1 MHTPIRLMAR
11 RAAVLWVAAL
21 CGTVAAA
28 VGQEPSGP
36 DVWAANCGSCHRLRS
51 TESYTA
57 SQWNT
62 IATHMGLVARLTP
75 AQTRSVR
82 EFLVSSA
89 RARQG
94 ASTLRDLAPALA
106 GGETSS
112 TSSGGASA
120 FELQAT
126 PVASQG
132 PVNGRD
138 IYRAK
143 CTACHGPEGRGN
155 GPAAAAMT
163 PRPTNFADASTRRA
177 TTDSALADVI
187 GHGRRGMPGFARM
200 LSSAQVDSV
209 ARYVKALSH

>member
-28 VGQEPSGP
+28 VGQEVSGP

-51 TESYTA
+51 VATYTA
-57 SQWNT
+57 SQWNS

-75 AQTRSVR
+75 AQTRAVR

-89 RARQG
+89 QARQ
-94 ASTLRDLAPALA
+94 AAATLRDLAPALA
-106 GGETSS
+106 GAETS

-120 FELQAT
+120 FGLQAAQS
-126 PVASQG
+126 ASQG
-132 PVNGRD
+132 PVNGRE

-143 CTACHGPEGRGN
+143 CAACHGPEGRGN
-155 GPAAAAMT
+155 GPAAAAMN
-163 PRPTNFADASTRRA
+163 PRPTNFTDASRRQA
-177 TTDSALADVI
+177 TTDVAMADVI
-187 GHGRRGMPGFARM
+187 EHGRRAMPAFGRM
-200 LSSAQVDSV
+200 LSRAQIDSL
-209 ARYVKALSH
+209 ATYLRTLSQ